1 MLEDVYD
8 GKIVGVFLCDQSAA
22 FDICDHYLLI
32 EKMKLMGVEDTAW
45 FWSYLS
51 GRMQSC
57 SIDGQVSAP
66 LSIPSCGVPQGSIGG
81 PILWLL
87 FTCDQPDV
95 THEHTVNAQDADRGC
110 GRREQGVDGQDLGHG
125 GDFEVGCGELVGY
138 VDDGAYSYSDANPA
152 TLSQVL
158 TRKFEMLQLWMNA
171 NRLVLNPDK
180 THLIVMGSRRHRH
193 ARKEVSLVA
202 SGHVIKPSV
211 TEKLL
216 GGQLHESLTWNTHI
230 RDTKSSL
237 ISQLTSR
244 INALRRVCQ
253 NGSFKTKLKVAN
265 GIIMSK
271 LSYLI
276 TVWGGAQEYL
286 LDALQ
291 VQQLSAARVVCGFY
305 SKFWSKR
312 RLLKQVNW
320 LSVRQLI
327 FYHTVL
333 QTHKTLSTGRPR
345 PLYNRISNNFPYLT
359 RGAATG
365 QIRENEDFNHRSF
378 KYRARKSFNKVPV
391 EVRTGSVQTVKKKL
405 KSWVKEN
412 IPID

>member
-1 MLEDVYD
+1 ME
-8 GKIVGVFLCDQSAA
+8 
-22 FDICDHYLLI
+22 LI
-32 EKMKLMGVEDTAW
+32 
-45 FWSYLS
+45 
-51 GRMQSC
+51 
-57 SIDGQVSAP
+57 
-66 LSIPSCGVPQGSIGG
+66 
-81 PILWLL
+81 
-87 FTCDQPDV
+87 
-95 THEHTVNAQDADRGC
+95 
-110 GRREQGVDGQDLGHG
+110 
-125 GDFEVGCGELVGY
+125 
-138 VDDGAYSYSDANPA
+138 SYSDANPA

-216 GGQLHESLTWNTHI
+216 SGQLHESLTWNHHI

-237 ISQLTSR
+237 INQLTSP

-291 VQQLSAARVVCGFY
+291 LYG
-305 SKFWSKR
+305 
-312 RLLKQVNW
+312 
-320 LSVRQLI
+320 
-327 FYHTVL
+327 
-333 QTHKTLSTGRPR
+333 KTS
-345 PLYNRISNNFPYLT
+345 
-359 RGAATG
+359 
-365 QIRENEDFNHRSF
+365 
-378 KYRARKSFNKVPV
+378 
-391 EVRTGSVQTVKKKL
+391 QTVT
-405 KSWVKEN
+405 
-412 IPID
+412 I